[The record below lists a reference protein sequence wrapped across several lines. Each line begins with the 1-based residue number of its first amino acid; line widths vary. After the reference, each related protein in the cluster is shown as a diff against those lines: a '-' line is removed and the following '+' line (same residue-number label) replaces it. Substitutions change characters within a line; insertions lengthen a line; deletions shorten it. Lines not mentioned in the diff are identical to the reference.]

1 MSNLQFD
8 KYKPYLRQIIEHFN
22 YRSDINPAQCINPEH
37 ENSNTPAMLLYDE
50 HFNCQSCGVKGDIYD
65 AVGLLSGL
73 HEKVEQY
80 KKVEEILGKSDFTE
94 YKNKSKNEFTPNE
107 TALKKILEYI
117 IKQRK
122 SHKKEVEEYLTSR
135 NSTKDMI
142 KSMSKYLGYW
152 PGYSQ
157 AEQDLGKDILW
168 KAGIPGKNP
177 KTGLYSWG
185 SPGPVV
191 KLGLGFKL
199 FFYDNDESK
208 KIGSKKCKIF
218 PTFIKGESDKL
229 YITEG
234 EMSALSMISSG
245 FEDVSPTG
253 GVKGLSKNN
262 MDSLLPYNKI
272 YIVFDGDTAG
282 RKSVHDLK
290 DSMRSFGVDADIYI
304 VRLPK
309 GEDPDDLIKAGK
321 VNIITDAIMKA
332 EKVSDEIKQATDNA
346 ESMQKDNY
354 NTPFYFAGYDE
365 KNYYVVPRNQSIPIA
380 IGRTDGAIK
389 GMMFDI
395 APSEF
400 WYERFIKET
409 KEGKTAFDIYAAIKW
424 FREKGQKT
432 NLYDH
437 NKALGIG
444 PHLDN
449 DKIIFNT
456 GDGLYLFNEKKKI
469 NYSEYEGSKFYVRST
484 DNYVLE
490 GEPWNL
496 LECRRLYKEIRKYG
510 FNHTVDFMLIAGWVV
525 LAPFASILKRRPH
538 LAIIGQKGSGKT
550 TLIENIIQPAV
561 GEIGLYVEGE
571 TTEAGIR
578 QFIGR
583 DCKPTIID
591 EFEANTMEKRKRVE
605 GVLSLAR
612 SSFGGEARTIKGT
625 QNQKALVFNTKVMFM
640 FLAIKIDLLND
651 ANRSRIPVLSAR
663 NLNNKLD
670 DNFDF
675 TGLRR
680 RTFENLDKILELT
693 NITRKY
699 MEKNHDYDNRT
710 LDTYSTLLAGFWFLV
725 SDSDFLEDP
734 SEKLNNSILEVM
746 KNISHKDDNNDSDEI
761 MILNYIFNHRIRI
774 APDKELTI
782 FEMLNITDIDGES
795 FTYKDQLSRWGL
807 RRDIEMTIDGKSYNA
822 LAIVAHHAD
831 IQGILRDTEYY
842 DYKDM
847 LGRHPA
853 HVFEETKPIYMVAQ
867 KQKQRCIILD
877 WDKIKEHHFIND
889 DEDNEIELPF

>member
-65 AVGLLSGL
+65 AVGLLSGI

-94 YKNKSKNEFTPNE
+94 YKKKSKNEFTPNE

-117 IKQRK
+117 ILQRK
-122 SHKKEVEEYLTSR
+122 SHEKEVLEYLKNR
-135 NSTKDMI
+135 NSTEDMI
-142 KSMSKYLGYW
+142 KTMSKYLGYW

-157 AEQDLGKDILW
+157 AEKDLGKDILW
-168 KAGIPGKNP
+168 KSGIPGKNP
-177 KTGLYSWG
+177 TTGLYSWG
-185 SPGPVV
+185 PSGPVV

-199 FFYDNDESK
+199 FFYDGNESK

-218 PTFIKGESDKL
+218 PAFIKGDSDKL
-229 YITEG
+229 YLTEG
-234 EMSALSMISSG
+234 EMSALAMISAG

-262 MDSLLPYNKI
+262 MESLLPYSKI

-282 RKSVHDLK
+282 RKSVHELK
-290 DSMRSFGVDADIYI
+290 NSMREFGVDADIYI

-309 GEDPDDLIKAGK
+309 GKDPDDLIKAGK
-321 VNIITDAIMKA
+321 LNIITDAIMKA
-332 EKVSDEIKQATDNA
+332 EKASDEIKQAVGNA
-346 ESMQKDNY
+346 ESKQKDNY

-365 KNYYVVPRNQSIPIA
+365 KNYYVVPRNQSIPIS
-380 IGRTDGAIK
+380 IGRADGSIK

-409 KEGKTAFDIYAAIKW
+409 KEGKMVFDMNSAIKW

-437 NKALGIG
+437 NRALGIG
-444 PHLDN
+444 PHMDDN
-449 DKIIFNT
+449 KIIFNT
-456 GDGLYLFNEKKKI
+456 GDGLYLFDEKKKI

-484 DNYVLE
+484 DNYILE
-490 GEPWNL
+490 GEAWDL
-496 LECRRLYKEIRKYG
+496 VECRRLYKEIRKYG

-550 TLIENIIQPAV
+550 TLIENIVQPAV

-578 QFIGR
+578 QYIGR

-651 ANRSRIPVLSAR
+651 ANRSRIPILSSK

-699 MEKNHDYDNRT
+699 MEKYDYDNRT

-725 SDSDFLEDP
+725 SDSDFLKDP
-734 SEKLNNSILEVM
+734 SEKLNDSMLEVM
-746 KNISHKDDNNDSDEI
+746 KNISHKDDNSDSDEI

-782 FEMLNITDIDGES
+782 FEMLNITDVDGES
-795 FTYKDQLSRWGL
+795 FTYRDQLSRWGI
-807 RRDIEMTIDGKSYNA
+807 RRDIEMTIEGESYNA
-822 LAIVAHHAD
+822 LAIVGHHAD
-831 IQGILRDTEYY
+831 IQTILRDTEYY

-853 HVFEETKPIYMVAQ
+853 HIFEETKPIYIVAQ

-877 WDKIKEHHFIND
+877 WDKIKEHHFIIEK
-889 DEDNEIELPF
+889 DETELPF